1 MPEDEGAQWEDEWHN
16 VWRRLKTTSGGEV
29 IKGAIE
35 EWTDL
40 GRYRMPRLDLA
51 VRYNPAREL
60 FKTNSDKY
68 CLGVLAGFPFSIM
81 RYLTG
86 FASW

>member
-1 MPEDEGAQWEDEWHN
+1 MASDKTSSRQN
-16 VWRRLKTTSGGEV
+16 VLGHSRIFTTDV
-29 IKGAIE
+29 INDIHVKA
-35 EWTDL
+35 DL